1 MSKAVNNA
9 LYYTI
14 GALVR
19 AFASFLLLPIFAN
32 ILGSAQYGVL
42 SLLQTF
48 SSVLAILMTFGIE
61 RSLYRLYYDYK
72 DEESKNKFLS
82 TLFWSINAT
91 SLLIIVLSIACA
103 GWLSNILGGV
113 DAFTVII
120 PVIIYTFLQ
129 ALINYSQIIM
139 QVEQEGKSFL
149 MISLLLLIA
158 YNIVSLLF
166 LFLYDKTYQS
176 MVYGNLVANAV
187 VLPFAYF
194 KIRKRIRPQF
204 DFKILNSTLHYSFPL
219 LLMAIFAWALNMSD
233 RLFLANFSTLESLGL
248 YSMGSKIVSI
258 MVLLDG
264 AIFQAYGPFFFNLA
278 NTEEESTA
286 KVKLKSS
293 NDAITLIVGVIAFG
307 IVLLSNLFFY
317 TILNPEYRGSLIY
330 VYILVLGA
338 VLAQQTGLLNPMI
351 YQNKKT
357 REISIVT
364 ITCAC
369 ISVGLNRLLIP
380 LYGPIMA
387 AWTNFTASCCMFV
400 MTFILAKKNYFIPLN
415 TKLLL
420 CTMALITACYGMD
433 VAIANVFIAFGAKL
447 LLLVIVALLVL
458 KFKIIDI
465 NTIKPVVEKLTAPL
479 LGKIN
484 RINNGHQ
491 KVN

>member
-9 LYYTI
+9 FYYTI

-72 DEESKNKFLS
+72 DEESQNRFLS

-91 SLLIIVLSIACA
+91 SLIIILLSIACA
-103 GWLSNILGGV
+103 GWLSSILGGV
-113 DAFTVII
+113 DAFKVVI

-139 QVEQEGKSFL
+139 QVEQKGKSFL
-149 MISLLLLIA
+149 MVSLLLLIV

-166 LFLYDKTYQS
+166 LFLYEKTYQS
-176 MVYGNLVANAV
+176 MVYGNLVANAI
-187 VLPFAYF
+187 VLPFAYLR
-194 KIRKRIRPQF
+194 IRKRIKPQF
-204 DFKILNSTLHYSFPL
+204 DFQILKSTLHYSFPL

-233 RLFLANFSTLESLGL
+233 RLFLANFSSLESLGL

-278 NTEEESTA
+278 NTEEEKTA
-286 KVKLKSS
+286 KTKLKSS
-293 NDAITLIVGVIAFG
+293 NDAITLVVGVIAFG

-317 TILNPEYRGSLIY
+317 TILKPEYRGSLIY
-330 VYILVLGA
+330 VYILVTGT

-357 REISIVT
+357 REISFVT
-364 ITCAC
+364 ITCAS

-387 AWTNFTASCCMFV
+387 ACTNLIASCCMFG
-400 MTFILAKKNYFIPLN
+400 MTLILARKNYYIPLN
-415 TKLLL
+415 FKLVLG
-420 CTMALITACYGMD
+420 TMAMIAACYVID
-433 VAIANVFIAFGAKL
+433 VTVTNVFIAFGVKL
-447 LLLVIVALLVL
+447 LLFAIVAWLVL
-458 KFKIIDI
+458 KFKIIDLDG
-465 NTIKPVVEKLTAPL
+465 IKPVVEKLAAPL
-479 LGKIN
+479 LEKFN
-484 RINNGHQ
+484 VLR
-491 KVN
+491 

>member
-9 LYYTI
+9 FYYTI

-19 AFASFLLLPIFAN
+19 AFASFLLLPLFAN

-72 DEESKNKFLS
+72 EEESRNRFLS

-91 SLLIIVLSIACA
+91 SMLIIALSIACA
-103 GWLSNILGGV
+103 GWLSSILGGV

-139 QVEQEGKSFL
+139 QVVQEGKSFL
-149 MISLLLLIA
+149 VISLLLLIA
-158 YNIVSLLF
+158 YNVVSLLF

-176 MVYGNLVANAV
+176 MVYGNLVAN
-187 VLPFAYF
+187 VLVMPFAYYR
-194 KIRKRIRPQF
+194 IRTRIRPQF
-204 DFKILNSTLHYSFPL
+204 DFQILKSTLHYSFPL

-233 RLFLANFSTLESLGL
+233 RLFLAYFSTLESLGL

-264 AIFQAYGPFFFNLA
+264 AIFQAYCPFFFNIA
-278 NTEEESTA
+278 NTEAEATA

-293 NDAITLIVGVIAFG
+293 NDAITLVVGVIAFG

-317 TILNPEYRGSLIY
+317 TILKPEYRGSLIY
-330 VYILVLGA
+330 VYILVLGS
-338 VLAQQTGLLNPMI
+338 VLAQQTGLMNPMI

-380 LYGPIMA
+380 LYGPVMA
-387 AWTNFTASCCMFV
+387 ACTNLIASGCMFG
-400 MTFILAKKNYFIPLN
+400 MTLILARKNYYIPVNFQLVIG
-415 TKLLL
+415 
-420 CTMALITACYGMD
+420 TMALIVACYGLD
-433 VAIANVFIAFGAKL
+433 VTMTNVFVALGAKL
-447 LLLVIVALLVL
+447 LLFAVVALIVL
-458 KFKIIDI
+458 RFRIVDIDAM
-465 NTIKPVVEKLTAPL
+465 KPVVERLAAPL
-479 LGKIN
+479 LGKIK
-484 RINNGHQ
+484 R
-491 KVN
+491 K

>member
-9 LYYTI
+9 FYYTI

-72 DEESKNKFLS
+72 DEESKNRFLS

-91 SLLIIVLSIACA
+91 SLIIIALSIACA
-103 GWLSNILGGV
+103 EWLSNILGGV
-113 DAFTVII
+113 DAFKVVI

-158 YNIVSLLF
+158 YNVVSLLF

-176 MVYGNLVANAV
+176 MVYGNLVANAI

-194 KIRKRIRPQF
+194 RIRKRIKQQF
-204 DFKILNSTLHYSFPL
+204 DFQILKSTLHYSFPL

-258 MVLLDG
+258 MLMLDG
-264 AIFQAYGPFFFNLA
+264 AIFQAYGPFFYKIA
-278 NTEEESTA
+278 NSEIYSFA
-286 KVKLKSS
+286 RPKLKSA
-293 NDAITLIVGVIAFG
+293 NDAISLIASTIAVI
-307 IVLLSNLFFY
+307 IVLLTNPVLYSL
-317 TILNPEYRGSLIY
+317 LNPEYRGCLVY
-330 VYILVLGA
+330 VYILVIGAILG
-338 VLAQQTGLLNPMI
+338 QQSAMMNPMI

-357 REISIVT
+357 REISFIT
-364 ITCAC
+364 IACAC
-369 ISVGLNRLLIP
+369 ISVGLNRILIP

-387 AWTNFTASCCMFV
+387 ACTNLIASCCMFG
-400 MTFILAKKNYFIPLN
+400 MTLVLARKNYYIPLN
-415 TKLLL
+415 FKLLL
-420 CTMALITACYGMD
+420 GTMLLIAACYVLD
-433 VAIANVFIAFGAKL
+433 VIVPNVFVAFGAKL
-447 LLLVIVALLVL
+447 LLFAAVALSVL

-465 NTIKPVVEKLTAPL
+465 SAVKQVIEKLVEPII
-479 LGKIN
+479 GKIK
-484 RINNGHQ
+484 RR
-491 KVN
+491 

>member
-9 LYYTI
+9 FYYTI

-48 SSVLAILMTFGIE
+48 SSLLAILMTFGIE

-72 DEESKNKFLS
+72 DEDSKNRFLS
-82 TLFWSINAT
+82 TLFWSINAM
-91 SLLIIVLSIACA
+91 SLLIIVLSVACA
-103 GWLSNILGGV
+103 GWLSNILGDV

-139 QVEQEGKSFL
+139 QVEQEGKSFF

-158 YNIVSLLF
+158 YNVVSLLF
-166 LFLYDKTYQS
+166 LFLYARTYQS
-176 MVYGNLVANAV
+176 MVYGNLVANV
-187 VLPFAYF
+187 VVIPAAYF
-194 KIRKRIRPQF
+194 RIRKRIKPQF
-204 DFKILNSTLHYSFPL
+204 DFQILKSTLHYSFPL
-219 LLMAIFAWALNMSD
+219 LLMVIFAWALNMSD

-278 NTEEESTA
+278 NTEAESTA

-293 NDAITLIVGVIAFG
+293 NDAITLVVGVMAFG
-307 IVLLSNLFFY
+307 IVLLSNLLFY

-338 VLAQQTGLLNPMI
+338 VLTQQTGLLNPMI

-364 ITCAC
+364 IICAC

-380 LYGPIMA
+380 LCGPIMA
-387 AWTNFTASCCMFV
+387 ACTNLIASCCMFG
-400 MTFILAKKNYFIPLN
+400 MTLLLARKNYYIPLN
-415 TKLLL
+415 FKLILG
-420 CTMALITACYGMD
+420 TIVLIAVSYGLD
-433 VAIANVFIAFGAKL
+433 VIVSDVFIALGAKL
-447 LLLVIVALLVL
+447 LLFVVVTSLVFKL
-458 KFKIIDI
+458 KFVEISEV
-465 NTIKPVVEKLTAPL
+465 KPVVVKLAAPILEKI
-479 LGKIN
+479 K
-484 RINNGHQ
+484 R
-491 KVN
+491 K

>member
-9 LYYTI
+9 FYYTI

-103 GWLSNILGGV
+103 GWLSSILGGV
-113 DAFTVII
+113 DAFTVIM

-129 ALINYSQIIM
+129 SLINYSQIIM

-158 YNIVSLLF
+158 YNVVSLLF

-176 MVYGNLVANAV
+176 MVYGNLVANIIV
-187 VLPFAYF
+187 VPFAYF
-194 KIRKRIRPQF
+194 RIRKRIKPQF
-204 DFKILNSTLHYSFPL
+204 DFQILKSTLHYSFPL

-278 NTEEESTA
+278 NTEEVSIA
-286 KVKLKSS
+286 KTKLKSS
-293 NDAITLIVGVIAFG
+293 NDAITLVVGVMAFG

-330 VYILVLGA
+330 VYILVLGS

-387 AWTNFTASCCMFV
+387 ACTNLIASCSMFG
-400 MTFILAKKNYFIPLN
+400 MTLVLARKNYYIPVN
-415 TKLLL
+415 FKLVLG
-420 CTMALITACYGMD
+420 TMTLISACYGLD
-433 VAIANVFIAFGAKL
+433 VIVTNVFVAFDAKIL
-447 LLLVIVALLVL
+447 LFAVVALIVL
-458 KFKIIDI
+458 KFKIIDVDAV
-465 NTIKPVVEKLTAPL
+465 KLVVERLVAPL
-479 LGKIN
+479 IGKFK
-484 RINNGHQ
+484 R
-491 KVN
+491 KE